1 MAYLVGMQEYV
12 YGFPLVM
19 MDVTRE
25 VMTAS
30 ATSGEYKA
38 PINQFAR
45 LRTYVDPDFKDVVR
59 ISVNSLWS
67 HGFLDLDA
75 EPMIVSVPETKSRY
89 TVVQG
94 LNMWTDVF
102 RSAGTRTKAERR
114 AATSSP
120 APNGTGRHRRTSP
133 RRSGPRRGMPG
144 F

>member
-1 MAYLVGMQEYV
+1 MSARLVSKWVEEFHAKPALRSCSSSWPLRWGRHAGHATVCSRRVAYLVGMEEYV
-12 YGFPLVM
+12 FGFPLVM

-75 EPMIVSVPETKSRY
+75 EPMIVIGARHE
-89 TVVQG
+89 G
-94 LNMWTDVF
+94 
-102 RSAGTRTKAERR
+102 
-114 AATSSP
+114 AATPSSRP
-120 APNGTGRHRRTSP
+120 
-133 RRSGPRRGMPG
+133 
-144 F
+144 

>member
-1 MAYLVGMQEYV
+1 MSARLVSRVGRRVSYKASLALVIVIAAAVLGTACRARDRVQREVAYLVGMEEYV

-45 LRTYVDPDFKDVVR
+45 LREYVDPDFKDVVR

-75 EPMIVSVPETKSRY
+75 EPMIVSVPDTKDRY
-89 TVVQG
+89 TVSR
-94 LNMWTDVF
+94 D
-102 RSAGTRTKAERR
+102 
-114 AATSSP
+114 
-120 APNGTGRHRRTSP
+120 
-133 RRSGPRRGMPG
+133 
-144 F
+144 